1 MGSQQAKT
9 QQPIQRPRNFFS
21 ATATFVPFALFFLN
35 LFHYIWRD
43 EDLVSGL
50 LITNMLNALYL
61 LWSRYAGL

>member
-1 MGSQQAKT
+1 MSSRQTKT
-9 QQPIQRPRNFFS
+9 QQPVERSHNFFS
-21 ATATFVPFALFFLN
+21 ATATFVPFALFSLN

-43 EDLVSGL
+43 EDLISGL